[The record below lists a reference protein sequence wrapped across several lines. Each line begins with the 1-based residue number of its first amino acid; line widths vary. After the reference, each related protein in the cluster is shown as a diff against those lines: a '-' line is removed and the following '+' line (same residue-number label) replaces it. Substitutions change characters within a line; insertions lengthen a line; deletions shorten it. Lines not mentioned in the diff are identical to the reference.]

1 MVDIIDV
8 TKSTVCDCT
17 VMCSALREYG
27 GGSMGDGL
35 LNYGTDMLAI
45 GEKIGIE
52 QGLKEG
58 LAVGFS
64 EGFSQGNIKGLI
76 KGSLITASAIAVV
89 GVTVWGVK
97 KLAEKRRE
105 KSNEQEEKPRQKLY
119 TVKNFG
125 ITDEGI
131 NFYPDDQFKII
142 LLDKKS
148 AVIVFDG
155 EEEHSY
161 EVPLSFLC
169 QISDFEEK
177 NP

>member
-1 MVDIIDV
+1 MSNLGRYQDM
-8 TKSTVCDCT
+8 TTVAKKFGGPIKL
-17 VMCSALREYG
+17 ALCV
-27 GGSMGDGL
+27 
-35 LNYGTDMLAI
+35 
-45 GEKIGIE
+45 
-52 QGLKEG
+52 
-58 LAVGFS
+58 AVG
-64 EGFSQGNIKGLI
+64 GYI
-76 KGSLITASAIAVV
+76 V
-89 GVTVWGVK
+89 GKTVEKPILEGVK
-97 KLAEKRRE
+97 KLKQFKEGK
-105 KSNEQEEKPRQKLY
+105 KPRQKLY
-119 TVKNFG
+119 TVKSFG